1 MRKLVLL
8 LFIIIGE
15 MSVAQENFQLK
26 RGDLLF
32 QDSDCGA
39 PCEAIEKVTTGFQG
53 ANLSHVGIVERS
65 NDGSSVVI
73 EAISDGVVK
82 TPLNE
87 FLNRSL
93 DAKGKPKVLAG
104 RVVEKY
110 RPLLPE
116 VLKEAKKLIGKPYDD
131 IYKIGNGRYYCSELV
146 YEIFK
151 RANNGEAVFQL
162 YPMTFIDPKTGKTF
176 PAWIDYFSELD
187 EPIPEGEPG
196 LNPGGISR
204 SPAIRIVHHYGKPSN
219 FKLKK

>member
-116 VLKEAKKLIGKPYDD
+116 ALKEAQKMVGKPYDD